1 MNINSL
7 YEMVRKGSKD
17 AEERLFSELFESFS
31 IFVQQR
37 IWNKQDCEE
46 IVQESLVAIKDK
58 YTSIEFEKSF
68 AAWAYRVLEN
78 KILHFLR
85 SKRYHESRYLQDSEY
100 HPSMQIRPDPDFKRR
115 LLNCLKLIS
124 IKNIRC
130 ARVLNMHYQGFSV
143 SEICDKLRLTRN
155 SMYILLSRARSLL
168 KLCLEK
174 GEID

>member
-7 YEMVRKGSKD
+7 YEMVRRGSKD

-46 IVQESLVAIKDK
+46 IVQESLVAVKDK
-58 YTSIEFEKSF
+58 YASVQFEKSF
-68 AAWAYRVLEN
+68 AAWAYKVLEN
-78 KILHFLR
+78 KILHYLR
-85 SKRYHESRYLQDSEY
+85 SKRYHESRCLHGPEY
-100 HPSMQIRPDPDFKRR
+100 RPPRQIQSDPIFKRR
-115 LLNCLKLIS
+115 LLDCLKMVS
-124 IKNIRC
+124 ARNIRY
-130 ARVLNMHYQGFSV
+130 ARVLNMHYHGYSV
-143 SEICDKLRLTRN
+143 GEICDRFKLTRN
-155 SMYILLSRARSLL
+155 GIYILLSRARSLL